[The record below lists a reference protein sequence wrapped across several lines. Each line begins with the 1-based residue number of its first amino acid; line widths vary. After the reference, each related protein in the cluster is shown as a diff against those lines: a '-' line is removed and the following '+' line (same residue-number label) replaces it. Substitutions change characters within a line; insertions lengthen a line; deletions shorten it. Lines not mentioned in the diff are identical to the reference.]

1 MTNQSLPIEAVDLPC
16 GLQHLKLGKNIA
28 FRIFGKG
35 PKKGMERGSTSHS
48 KQYFPSILHFN
59 FPSSSSTLRPWTFV
73 AAMAPQHLLVY
84 RPCSLSRH
92 CNILQQN
99 RMNSHQNQSL

>member
-35 PKKGMERGSTSHS
+35 PKKRDGKGFYKSF
-48 KQYFPSILHFN
+48 QAVFPFYSAF
-59 FPSSSSTLRPWTFV
+59 
-73 AAMAPQHLLVY
+73 
-84 RPCSLSRH
+84 
-92 CNILQQN
+92 
-99 RMNSHQNQSL
+99 